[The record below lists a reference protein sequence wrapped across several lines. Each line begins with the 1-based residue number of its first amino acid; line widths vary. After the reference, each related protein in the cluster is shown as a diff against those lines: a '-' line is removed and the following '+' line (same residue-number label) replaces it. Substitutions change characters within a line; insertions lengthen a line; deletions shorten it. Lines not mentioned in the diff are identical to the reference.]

1 MNDETRYCFAT
12 GPGACMWHG
21 PIQLAGR
28 KDAAG
33 GDELEN
39 RCCPKCGADL
49 ESVPNESNF
58 WARIRMSEDPDFHE
72 AEAMLRWSQGKCFES
87 FDTLV
92 NAYRQAMEGQQ

>member
-1 MNDETRYCFAT
+1 MDETRYCFAA
-12 GPGACMWHG
+12 GEAACMWHG

-33 GDELEN
+33 GDELDN

-49 ESVPNESNF
+49 EAVPNESNF
-58 WARIRMSEDPDFHE
+58 WARVGLADVDEPGY
-72 AEAMLRWSQGKCFES
+72 EAMLRWSQGKCFES

-92 NAYRQAMEGQQ
+92 NAYRQAMEGHQ